1 MHRFVLTCA
10 GMHGIYKCLW
20 ATKIMQRRGFA
31 WILVVL
37 LLCSYWG
44 VLGQGFACICP
55 KKENRQKSSIS
66 YISSYIWGDILFKL
80 HLKFLLH
87 SWCSQIIKDFLRH
100 CPHCLLHIRSSL
112 LSKIFQL
119 PFLEYFFN
127 SFLFFMVN
135 NSWLIDID
143 LTIFCIVSSS
153 LVQNWFVKY
162 AY

>member
-1 MHRFVLTCA
+1 MIIFSGLRHDNWLHQLHNKKFSDFFIFYLLIGLARCLPAKPALKKSKIKSYKFLT
-10 GMHGIYKCLW
+10 
-20 ATKIMQRRGFA
+20 
-31 WILVVL
+31 
-37 LLCSYWG
+37 
-44 VLGQGFACICP
+44 
-55 KKENRQKSSIS
+55 
-66 YISSYIWGDILFKL
+66 
-80 HLKFLLH
+80 FLLH
-87 SWCSQIIKDFLRH
+87 SWCIQIIKDFLRH

-127 SFLFFMVN
+127 SFLFSMVN
-135 NSWLIDID
+135 NGWLIDID